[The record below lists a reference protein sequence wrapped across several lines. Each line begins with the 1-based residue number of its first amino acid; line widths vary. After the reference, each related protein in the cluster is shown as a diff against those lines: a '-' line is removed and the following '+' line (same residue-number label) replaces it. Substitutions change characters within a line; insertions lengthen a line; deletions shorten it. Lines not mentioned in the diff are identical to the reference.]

1 MNVQDL
7 IEIEIHRVISD
18 TSERVARQ
26 TGSSD
31 VPLIMLD
38 LEQQLMQTNRD
49 WFAANIAQD
58 AANG

>member
-7 IEIEIHRVISD
+7 IEMEIHRVISA

-38 LEQQLMQTNRD
+38 LEQRLMQTNRD

-58 AANG
+58 TANG